1 MNRKGAGTILLVGFV
16 ITVLIMTLAT
26 YMSPPEVKLEEGV
39 HEDFVDTLAYMTTV
53 VNTAAEL
60 PGGSDVQASFI
71 DNHLKYLSEKMLTK
85 QVELWYHNITVP
97 LIGGGGENVIVI
109 YTLAKGDTYFTGI
122 LGTNL
127 TDIQYRI
134 GEGRGGGGGGG
145 GGGDEGGEGLPPFGI
160 LPSKWCFW
168 MQSSLPFIGGRRQVI
183 TFHGIIFN
191 LEGNSYEIKFD
202 FDTDGRILWG
212 QYISLE
218 PFQIKRIFGPFA
230 SDTVVLGGT
239 PGLTGLGGIAYF
251 NIRYKKSGMETDQI
265 IINPQDRPGS
275 EATIDVYYCD
285 DPYEAYRISYEGYQE
300 GVEYY
305 WIWRSMGADLFGI
318 EPPELPPPPEPP
330 D

>member
-1 MNRKGAGTILLVGFV
+1 MRRKGAGTILLVGFV
-16 ITVLIMTLAT
+16 ITVLIMTLVA

-39 HEDFVDTLAYMTTV
+39 HEDFVDTLAYMTNV
-53 VNTAAEL
+53 VNTAADL

-71 DNHLKYLSEKMLTK
+71 DSHLQYLSEKMLAK
-85 QVELWYHNITVP
+85 QIELWYHNITVP
-97 LIGGGGENVIVI
+97 LMGGGGDNVIVI

-127 TDIQYRI
+127 TDIQLRI

-145 GGGDEGGEGLPPFGI
+145 GEGGGDGLPPFGV
-160 LPSKWCFW
+160 LPSQWAFH
-168 MQSSLPFIGGRRQVI
+168 MESSWPFIGGAREII
-183 TFHGIIFN
+183 TFHGVIFN
-191 LEGNSYEIKFD
+191 LESNSYEITFD
-202 FDTDGRILWG
+202 FDTDGMILWG
-212 QYISLE
+212 QYISLD
-218 PFQIKRIFGPFA
+218 PFQIKRIFGPFS

-251 NIRYKKSGMETDQI
+251 DIRYKKSSYDTDYI
-265 IINPQDRPGS
+265 TIDPQDRSGS
-275 EATIDVYYCD
+275 EAVIDVYYTD
-285 DPYEAYRISYEGYQE
+285 DPYEAYRISYEGYQD